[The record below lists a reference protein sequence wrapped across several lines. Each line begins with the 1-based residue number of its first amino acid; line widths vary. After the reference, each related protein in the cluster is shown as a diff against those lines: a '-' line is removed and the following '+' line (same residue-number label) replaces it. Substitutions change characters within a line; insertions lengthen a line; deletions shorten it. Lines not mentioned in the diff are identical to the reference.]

1 MVLNN
6 LDDKDNS
13 FEDKI
18 FDLFQIDEVDEDFDS
33 SGIVFHYFFNSF
45 IPAIMSG
52 FITNWWLEDRYCN
65 DKGDSSS
72 LIGMISIVIYIC
84 KLNITIF

>member
-1 MVLNN
+1 MGDVKKLCHVMVLNN

-33 SGIVFHYFFNSF
+33 SGIVFHYFFISF

-52 FITNWWLEDRYCN
+52 FITNWLEDRYCN
-65 DKGDSSS
+65 DKFKET
-72 LIGMISIVIYIC
+72 LVA
-84 KLNITIF
+84 